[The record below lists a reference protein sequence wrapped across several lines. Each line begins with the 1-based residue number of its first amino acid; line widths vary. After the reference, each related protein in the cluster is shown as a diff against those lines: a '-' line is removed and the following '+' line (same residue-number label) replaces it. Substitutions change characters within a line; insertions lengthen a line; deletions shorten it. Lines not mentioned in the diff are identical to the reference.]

1 MDDVFD
7 YLRQLRARYLQ
18 FWPLTDLL
26 EKMMA
31 DIAQIQADIAALKD
45 AEAAAANELETL
57 ANLIT
62 TMQAGTVTQAQLDE
76 IHDSLQ
82 SVTTQLTAATQ
93 AAQTAEPPHPA
104 QVDTQ
109 SQ

>member
-1 MDDVFD
+1 MDDEMLD
-7 YLRQLRARYLQ
+7 YLKQLRARYMQ

-45 AEAAAANELETL
+45 AEAAAADELERL
-57 ANLIT
+57 ANLLT
-62 TMQAGTVTQAQLDE
+62 SMQAGTVTQAQLDE

-93 AAQTAEPPHPA
+93 AAMASEPPHA
-104 QVDTQ
+104 EQTG
-109 SQ
+109 